1 MHTKAEQLIIDNAIA
16 HARKTKKPFA
26 KAETNKE
33 LFASE
38 KEPITILMAGS
49 PGAGKTETAQ
59 EMLNIIG
66 KAIHI
71 DPDRYRDH
79 FKDYTGD
86 NAYLF
91 QAATSIL
98 VEKVVDYALKNR
110 QSFILD
116 GTLTKHEIAKQ
127 NIERALGRDRKV
139 IILYVYQDPIV
150 AWNFVKAREKIEGR
164 RIHLETFVAQYFEAR
179 AVVNKLK
186 EEFKSRVQLEILIKN
201 TSLNPSKKSMH
212 SYINGA
218 TSIDSHISEQYT
230 CDQLRELI
238 TEEQENDDPSA

>member
-1 MHTKAEQLIIDNAIA
+1 MSDAMNTKAEQLIIDNAIT

-26 KAETNKE
+26 RAETSKDI
-33 LFASE
+33 FSSE
-38 KEPITILMAGS
+38 KNPITILMAGS

-59 EMLNIIG
+59 EILNIIG
-66 KAIHI
+66 KAIHV

-79 FKDYTGD
+79 FKDYIGD

-98 VEKVVDYALKNR
+98 VEKVVDFALKNR

-116 GTLTKHEIAKQ
+116 GTLTKYEIARQ
-127 NIERALGRDRKV
+127 NIQRALGRDRKV

-150 AWNFVKAREKIEGR
+150 AWHFVKAREKVEGR
-164 RIHLETFVAQYFEAR
+164 RIQLNTFVAQYFEAR

-186 EEFKSRVQLEILIKN
+186 AEFNNLIQLEILIKN
-201 TSLNPSKKSMH
+201 TASDPSKKSMH

-218 TSIDSHISEQYT
+218 SSIDPHIPEQYT

-238 TEEQENDDPSA
+238 EE